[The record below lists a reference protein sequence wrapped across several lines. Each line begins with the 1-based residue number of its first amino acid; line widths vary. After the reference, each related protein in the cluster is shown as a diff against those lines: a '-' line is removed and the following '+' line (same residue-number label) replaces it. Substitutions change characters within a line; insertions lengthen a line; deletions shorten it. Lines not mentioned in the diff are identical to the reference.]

1 MTDKVGFDVD
11 AGREELPVLDDVT
24 SGRGGGTGAARQGT
38 LVSIIDCGLAG
49 L

>member
-1 MTDKVGFDVD
+1 MTDRVGFDVD
-11 AGREELPVLDDVT
+11 AGREELPMLDDVT